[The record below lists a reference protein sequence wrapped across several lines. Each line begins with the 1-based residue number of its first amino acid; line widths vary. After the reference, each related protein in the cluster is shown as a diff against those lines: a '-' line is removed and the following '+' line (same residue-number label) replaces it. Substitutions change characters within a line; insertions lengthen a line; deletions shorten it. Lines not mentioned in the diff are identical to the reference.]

1 MRADK
6 ARSPL
11 YAAGFTTA
19 FGAHGVAGALGVET
33 GSIGE
38 SLFTLGV
45 LLAVYDLAEIVLKP
59 IFGSVSDRIGV
70 KPVIV
75 GGLLVFAVASLL
87 GVFATS
93 PVLVGAVRLAQGAA
107 ASAFSPAASAAVGRL
122 AENGAVGTY
131 FGKYGSWKGLG
142 YALGP
147 LLGAG
152 LLALGGFPALF
163 LALAVLSAAAAAWV
177 GLRVPHISVLPR
189 TRPTVIDLVRQL
201 GARSFL
207 VPTSVLA
214 ATTASLGVAVG
225 FLPLLGTAHHL
236 GVFGSM
242 ALVTVLALISALAQP
257 RIGRLR
263 DAGRITTRTGIVV
276 GLCAIAI
283 GLLAVATLPGVVTL
297 FVAAAVI
304 GLGIGITTPLA
315 FAHLAASTPAER
327 LGRTMGSA
335 ELGRELGDAGGPLL
349 VGALA
354 STLSVSLGLAAL
366 AAICALTAVV
376 CALYLRARQGQYQG
390 DQAAAAGLLSP
401 RPGARQRTQR
411 GDA

>member
-1 MRADK
+1 MRIDK
-6 ARSPL
+6 GRSPL

-19 FGAHGVAGALGVET
+19 FGAHGVAGALGVES

-38 SLFTLGV
+38 GLFALGV
-45 LLAVYDLAEIVLKP
+45 LLAVYDLAEVVLKP
-59 IFGSVSDRIGV
+59 VFGALSDRIGV

-75 GGLLVFAVASLL
+75 GGLIVFAVASLL

-93 PVLVGAVRLAQGAA
+93 PVLVGVVRLGQGAA
-107 ASAFSPAASAAVGRL
+107 ASAFSPASSAAVGRL
-122 AENGAVGTY
+122 AENEKVGAY
-131 FGKYGSWKGLG
+131 FGRYGSWKGLG

-152 LLALGGFPALF
+152 LIGLGGFPALF
-163 LALAVLSAAAAAWV
+163 LALAVLSGATAAWV
-177 GLRVPHISVLPR
+177 AVRVPRIAVLPR
-189 TRPTVIDLVRQL
+189 TRPTLVDLARQL

-207 VPTSVLA
+207 VPTSALA

-225 FLPLLGTAHHL
+225 FLPLLGSAHRL
-236 GVFGSM
+236 GVLGSM
-242 ALVTVLALISALAQP
+242 SLVTVLALISALVQP

-263 DAGRITTRTGIVV
+263 DAGRITTRAGIAA
-276 GLCAIAI
+276 GLCAITI
-283 GLLAVATLPGVVTL
+283 GLLVVVALPGVVPL

-304 GLGIGITTPLA
+304 GLGIGMTTPLA
-315 FAHLAASTPAER
+315 FAHLAASTPTER

-354 STLSVSLGLAAL
+354 GAVNVSLGLATL
-366 AAICALTAVV
+366 AAICVLTAVI
-376 CALYLRARQGQYQG
+376 CALCLSGRGG
-390 DQAAAAGLLSP
+390 DRRGEQTLPASPFSP
-401 RPGARQRTQR
+401 RRDTL
-411 GDA
+411 